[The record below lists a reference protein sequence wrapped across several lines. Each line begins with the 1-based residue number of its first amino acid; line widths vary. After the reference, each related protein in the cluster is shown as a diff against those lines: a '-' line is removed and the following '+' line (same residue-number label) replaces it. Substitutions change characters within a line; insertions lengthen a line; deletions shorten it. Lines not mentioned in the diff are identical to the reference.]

1 MFLRSCAVLAFKIY
15 FKLFNKIEKIG
26 TENLPKEGAY
36 VLVSNHVSWLDPLV
50 YVGATR
56 RMMYALAKEEL
67 FSTKLKSFIMKR
79 LAVIPVKRDGNSVNQ
94 ESITF
99 AIDKLKEGNF
109 LLIFPE
115 GTRMGL
121 YKGIKPKKGAS
132 LIAVEAQVPIIPIA
146 VVGSFKKFSTIKYI
160 IGKPID
166 TSAYFPKEGERVN
179 PRDLVKL
186 NDTVMGEVI
195 RLRDSIQTE
204 DDYKE
209 MIEVE
214 NKRLISKG
222 EKEIS

>member
-1 MFLRSCAVLAFKIY
+1 
-15 FKLFNKIEKIG
+15 
-26 TENLPKEGAY
+26 
-36 VLVSNHVSWLDPLV
+36 
-50 YVGATR
+50 
-56 RMMYALAKEEL
+56 
-67 FSTKLKSFIMKR
+67 
-79 LAVIPVKRDGNSVNQ
+79 
-94 ESITF
+94 
-99 AIDKLKEGNF
+99 
-109 LLIFPE
+109 
-115 GTRMGL
+115 MGL

-166 TSAYFPKEGERVN
+166 TSDYFPKEGERVN

-222 EKEIS
+222 EKEISWMF